1 MTEAA
6 RIGYIYNPM
15 VLPPKTAY
23 RLGLISDTHGYLPA
37 DVEVVFRG
45 VDLILHAG
53 DIGAE
58 SILLNLEAIA
68 SVVAVR
74 GNMDHGPWAGRLPQ
88 RETVQAGGML
98 IHLIHDLTQLPPQ
111 PLAHDHTAVVAGHTH
126 RSMVVTKNGV
136 LYVNPG
142 SAGAPRYG
150 EKPCVALLSIAGT
163 TARAELVGLKA

>member
-1 MTEAA
+1 M
-6 RIGYIYNPM
+6 R
-15 VLPPKTAY
+15 LPPKTAF

-37 DVEVVFRG
+37 EVGGIFRG

-74 GNMDHGPWAGRLPQ
+74 GNMDNGPWAGRLPQ
-88 RETVQAGGML
+88 RETVHAGGMV
-98 IHLIHDLTQLPPQ
+98 IHLIHDLAHLQPQ
-111 PLAHDHTAVVAGHTH
+111 PLAEDHAAVVAGHTH
-126 RSMVVTKNGV
+126 RPQVETKNGV

-142 SAGAPRYG
+142 SAGAPRCG
-150 EKPCVALLSIAGT
+150 EGPCVALLSINGT
-163 TARAELVGLKA
+163 TATAELVGLKG

>member
-1 MTEAA
+1 
-6 RIGYIYNPM
+6 M

-23 RLGLISDTHGYLPA
+23 RLGLISDTHGYLPM
-37 DVEVVFRG
+37 DVEGIFRG

-53 DIGAE
+53 DIGSE
-58 SILLNLEAIA
+58 SILTSLEAMA

-74 GNMDHGPWAGRLPQ
+74 GNMDTGPWTGRLPRQ
-88 RETVQAGGML
+88 EAVHAGGMV
-98 IHLIHDLTQLPPQ
+98 IHLIHDLAHLQAQ
-111 PLAHDHTAVVAGHTH
+111 PLADGHAAVVAGHTH
-126 RSMVVTKNGV
+126 RAQVEIKNGV

-163 TARAELVGLKA
+163 RAAAELVELTR